1 MKKIIRLTE
10 SDLINLVNRVTNEQR
25 IETNNFQYQPVQAND
40 VQTQPVKLTQDQNNK
55 MLRKFIMDFQKTNGL
70 RVDGIVNGQTYPLML
85 KQGYF
90 R

>member
-10 SDLINLVNRVTNEQR
+10 SDLINLVNRVTNEQT
-25 IETNNFQYQPVQAND
+25 ESQS
-40 VQTQPVKLTQDQNNK
+40 QPVKLNQDLNNK

-70 RVDGIVNGQTYPLML
+70 MVDGIVNSQTYQLML

-90 R
+90 S